1 MTMRLRGLTLRYST
15 ANDAFGRPVLLG
27 QTIVRSADAAPALMN
42 LLQHEAVEVFVVL
55 CLSTKRRVLGYYEV
69 SRGTL
74 DATLVNP
81 RDVFKAALLA
91 NAAAIIAAHNHPSG
105 DPAPTRDDVAVTR
118 RLVDAGNTLGIE
130 VLDHIVIGDERWLS
144 LREAGLLV

>member
-1 MTMRLRGLTLRYST
+1 MTMKLRELTLRYST
-15 ANDAFGRPVLLG
+15 MDGDRGDSPLLG
-27 QTIVRSADAAPALMN
+27 LAIERAVDAAPTLVS

-74 DATLVNP
+74 DATLVHP
-81 RDVFKAALLA
+81 RDVFKVAVLA

-105 DPAPTRDDVAVTR
+105 DPTPTRDDVDVTR
-118 RLVDAGNTLGIE
+118 RLVKAGDILGID

-144 LREAGLLV
+144 LRDAGLLR

>member
-1 MTMRLRGLTLRYST
+1 LTLRYST

-27 QTIVRSADAAPALMN
+27 QTILRPADAAPTLMN

-81 RDVFKAALLA
+81 RDVFKVALLA

-105 DPAPTRDDVAVTR
+105 DPSPTRDDIAVTS
-118 RLVDAGNTLGIE
+118 RLVNAGNILGVD
-130 VLDHIVIGDERWLS
+130 VLDHIVIGEERWLS
-144 LREAGLLV
+144 LHDAGLLA